1 MPEPTVAAAARR
13 RDHWPAIALA
23 LLAGVLALWARHHLF
38 PAYSWNRD
46 EPVYLW
52 QVDAL
57 RAGHLTSPDGG
68 HPDLFQP
75 WLSARGHG
83 VLFTQYTLGWPLV
96 LFAAAVLTGSAGN
109 ALVLGAFLAVIGT
122 YVLGLELLRD
132 RRVSLLAAAL
142 MVASP
147 ILPIQGGAYLS
158 YLFTLGLGLLF
169 GALLLSGIRLDRPM
183 RLAAAGVLLGWIFLT
198 RPYDAVLWGA
208 AFAVFAL
215 IRERSRWMR
224 AVGRLV
230 LCGATALPLV
240 IAALAYN
247 RHVAGGWLRFPISAA
262 DPMDTFGFGP
272 KRLMPTFEV
281 VDYDLAKALRATAK
295 NAFVLPWFL
304 AGSYVGLI
312 TAGLGLWQRRR
323 EQSSIALV
331 LIGAVFPLGYF
342 VFWGNHLSSMAARIS
357 GPIYFVPLY
366 PPICLLIASVL
377 VRWWTL
383 RPRLAHVLLAAL
395 VVGTIPASVSRFEVN
410 REISRQQVPWRTS
423 VSSIHGRALVVVADT
438 APYLLYLNPFSS
450 NGPALD
456 DRVLYAADAGPSVL
470 DLIAEQSDRRPYLQ
484 QGSVAAQD
492 VGPREHPAHLEV
504 GLTPIEV
511 RRGSVLT
518 LTVRV
523 NPRGRAAPEHLD
535 VTTGGGASTSV
546 PIRRNGSAGAVTSV
560 ITVVP
565 PGSTGGLA
573 LVDRGTISVTLGGD
587 VARERIDLAYRV
599 VDGQIEM
606 LLPAA
611 TFHNVVLKGVRTWR
625 RTLTLADLHVE
636 VTASPRQ

>member
-1 MPEPTVAAAARR
+1 MPEPIVTADRR
-13 RDHWPAIALA
+13 RDHWPAVALA
-23 LLAGVLALWARHHLF
+23 CLAGVLALWARHHLF

-57 RAGHLTSPDGG
+57 RAGHLTSADGG

-83 VLFTQYTLGWPLV
+83 VLFTQYTLGWPIL
-96 LFAAAVLTGSAGN
+96 LLAAAVVTGSAGN
-109 ALVLGAFLAVIGT
+109 ALVLGASLAVIGT

-132 RRVSLLAAAL
+132 RRVSLLAAGL

-169 GALLLSGIRLDRPM
+169 GALLLSGIRLDRPL
-183 RLAAAGVLLGWIFLT
+183 RLAAAGLLLGWIFLT

-208 AFAVFAL
+208 AFAVFAV
-215 IRERSRWMR
+215 IRERPRWTR
-224 AVGRLV
+224 AVRPFV
-230 LCGATALPLV
+230 VCGAAALPLV

-247 RHVAGGWLRFPISAA
+247 RHVTGGWLRFPISVA

-281 VDYDLAKALRATAK
+281 VDYTFGKAMRATAK

-304 AGSYVGLI
+304 AGSYIGLI
-312 TAGLGLWQRRR
+312 AAGVGLWQRRR
-323 EQSSIALV
+323 EQSSIALL

-366 PPICLLIASVL
+366 PPICLLIASVV
-377 VRWWTL
+377 VRWWTM
-383 RPRLAHVLLAAL
+383 RPRLAHVLLAGL
-395 VVGTIPASVSRFEVN
+395 VVGTVPASVSRFEVN

-423 VSSIHGRALVVVADT
+423 IESIHGRAIVVVADT

-456 DRVLYAADAGPSVL
+456 GRILYAADAGPAVL
-470 DLIAEQSDRRPYLQ
+470 DLIAEQPDRRPYLQ

-492 VGPREHPAHLEV
+492 VGPREHPAHVEV

-511 RRGSVLT
+511 RRGRALT
-518 LTVRV
+518 LTLSIT
-523 NPRGRAAPEHLD
+523 PRADAIPEQID

-546 PIRRNGSAGAVTSV
+546 PVASDRSARADTTV

-565 PGSTGGLA
+565 AGSTGGLELA
-573 LVDRGTISVTLGGD
+573 DRGTISITLGGAL
-587 VARERIDLAYRV
+587 ARERIDLVYRV

-611 TFHNVVLKGVRTWR
+611 TFQNVVRKGERTWR
-625 RTLTLADLHVE
+625 RTLNLADLHVD
-636 VTASPRQ
+636 VTAGPRQ

>member
-1 MPEPTVAAAARR
+1 MPEPIVTAARR

-96 LFAAAVLTGSAGN
+96 LLAAAVLTGAAGN
-109 ALVLGAFLAVIGT
+109 ALLLGAFLAVIGT

-132 RRVSLLAAAL
+132 RRVSLLAAGL

-183 RLAAAGVLLGWIFLT
+183 RLAAAGLLLGWIFLT

-215 IRERSRWMR
+215 IRERSRWTR
-224 AVGRLV
+224 VVGRFV

-240 IAALAYN
+240 VAALAYN
-247 RHVAGGWLRFPISAA
+247 RHVTGGWLRFPISAA

-281 VDYDLAKALRATAK
+281 VDYSLSKALRATAK

-304 AGSYVGLI
+304 AGSYVGLVA
-312 TAGLGLWQRRR
+312 AGVGLWQRRR

-331 LIGAVFPLGYF
+331 LIGAVFPLGYV

-366 PPICLLIASVL
+366 PPICLLIASVV

-383 RPRLAHVLLAAL
+383 RRRLAHVLLAAL
-395 VVGTIPASVSRFEVN
+395 VVGTIPASVSRFQVN
-410 REISRQQVPWRTS
+410 QEISRQQAPWRTS
-423 VSSIHGRALVVVADT
+423 VASIRGRAIVVVADT

-450 NGPALD
+450 NGTDLD
-456 DRVLYAADAGPSVL
+456 GRILYAADAGPSVL
-470 DLIAEQSDRRPYLQ
+470 DLIAEQPDRRPYLQ
-484 QGSVAAQD
+484 QGTVAAQD
-492 VGPREHPAHLEV
+492 VGPREHPAHVEV
-504 GLTPIEV
+504 GLTPIAV
-511 RRGSVLT
+511 RRGHALS
-518 LTVRV
+518 LTVTV
-523 NPRGRAAPEHLD
+523 TPRANANPEHLD
-535 VTTGGGASTSV
+535 ITTGGASTSV
-546 PIRRNGSAGAVTSV
+546 RVPSDRSAGAGTTVV
-560 ITVVP
+560 TVVP

-573 LVDRGTISVTLGGD
+573 LVERGTIAITLGGT

-599 VDGQIEM
+599 VDGNIEV
-606 LLPAA
+606 LLPAS
-611 TFHNVVLKGVRTWR
+611 TFQNVVVKGERAWR

-636 VTASPRQ
+636 VATSPRQ